1 MTFTAEAELTIA
13 GPIEAVFSRFVDYRR
28 WEEWMPSTFRPMR
41 GPARPLRAGDRLLI
55 RITGLP
61 SFIKVFQV
69 EGPREVCWGGGIPGV
84 LSARH
89 SFLFEAV
96 DDKTTRV
103 RSSEPW
109 TGVATNV
116 PSVAARIKRSAEKV
130 GRSQLEGFERWFSK
144 EYAGFRN

>member
-1 MTFTAEAELTIA
+1 MTFTADAELTIS

-41 GPARPLRAGDRLLI
+41 GPSRPLRSGDRLLI
-55 RITGLP
+55 RVTGLP

-69 EGPREVCWGGGIPGV
+69 DSPREVAWGGGIPGL

-89 SFLFEAV
+89 SFVFEALG
-96 DDKTTRV
+96 DKTTRI

-109 TGVATNV
+109 TGLVTNV
-116 PSVAARIKRSAEKV
+116 QSVADRIKRSAEKV
-130 GRSQLEGFERWFSK
+130 GLSQLEGFERWFAK
-144 EYAGFRN
+144 EHAGFRN